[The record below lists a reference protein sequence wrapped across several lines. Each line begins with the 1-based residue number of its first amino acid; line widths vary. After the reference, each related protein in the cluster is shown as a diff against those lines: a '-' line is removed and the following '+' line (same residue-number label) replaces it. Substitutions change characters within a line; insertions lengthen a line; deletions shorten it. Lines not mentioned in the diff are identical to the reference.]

1 MVAFVS
7 PIPSIHFSANMMK
20 VRRVKYSTS
29 LRRFYV
35 VAYPFIELKILMMIK
50 LKELSINQ
58 NLKVDV
64 KKDDPWKVEK
74 ILKTRG
80 NEKCRQYFLKWI

>member
-1 MVAFVS
+1 M
-7 PIPSIHFSANMMK
+7 
-20 VRRVKYSTS
+20 
-29 LRRFYV
+29 

-58 NLKVDV
+58 NFKVDV

-80 NEKCRQYFLKWI
+80 NEKYRQYFLKWI

>member
-20 VRRVKYSTS
+20 VGRVKYSTS
-29 LRRFYV
+29 LRWFYV

-50 LKELSINQ
+50 LKELSISQ

-80 NEKCRQYFLKWI
+80 NGKYRQYFLKWI